1 MDNNIIDKAINTLF
15 HIRNNNIVVR
25 TYYIGY
31 EVCEPS
37 QYRTDIH
44 ILYWMVVKRLNL
56 DNRKNLLLSNELIDR
71 MILEL
76 VFYKKKSLDILIV
89 V

>member
-1 MDNNIIDKAINTLF
+1 MNNNIIDKAIDILF
-15 HIRNNNIVVR
+15 HIRRDNLVVR

-31 EVCEPS
+31 EIVEPS

-44 ILYWMVVKRLNL
+44 ILYWMVVKKLHL
-56 DNRKNLLLSNELIDR
+56 DNRRNLLLSEKIIDR

-76 VFYKKKSLDILIV
+76 IFYKKSLDI
-89 V
+89 

>member
-15 HIRNNNIVVR
+15 HIRRDNLVVR

-31 EVCEPS
+31 EICAPS

-44 ILYWMVVKRLNL
+44 ILYWMVIKKLHL
-56 DNRKNLLLSNELIDR
+56 DTRHVMLLTENIVDS

-76 VFYKKKSLDILIV
+76 IFYEKSLDI
-89 V
+89 

>member
-1 MDNNIIDKAINTLF
+1 MNNNIIDKAINILF
-15 HIRNNNIVVR
+15 QIRSNNLVVR

-31 EVCEPS
+31 EIVKPS

-44 ILYWMVVKRLNL
+44 ILYWMVIKKLNL
-56 DNRKNLLLSNELIDR
+56 DNRKNLLLSEELINR

-76 VFYKKKSLDILIV
+76 VFYKNSIDI
-89 V
+89 

>member
-1 MDNNIIDKAINTLF
+1 MNKNIINEAIDTLF
-15 HIRNNNIVVR
+15 HIRNKGMIVR

-31 EVCEPS
+31 EVAKPS

-44 ILYWMVVKRLNL
+44 ILYWMVLKRLNL
-56 DNRKNLLLSNELIDR
+56 DSRHYILLSEGIINQ

-76 VFYKKKSLDILIV
+76 VFYKKSLDI
-89 V
+89 

>member
-1 MDNNIIDKAINTLF
+1 MDNIIIDKAINNLF

-31 EVCEPS
+31 EICAPS

-44 ILYWMVVKRLNL
+44 ILYWMVVKKLKL
-56 DNRKNLLLSNELIDR
+56 DNRRNLLLSEELIDR
-71 MILEL
+71 IILEL
-76 VFYKKKSLDILIV
+76 VFYKKSLDI
-89 V
+89 